1 MGKIIKCVRSRFSRN
16 TVAFGC
22 ILFLVLGMG
31 GGFLEGKAVA
41 QGKIRFYTS
50 MPTEFATQMVNAF
63 NKKNL
68 GVEAEMFYAPTY
80 TALEKLMTEL
90 RAKRVMCDVFLIADP
105 GPFLDLK
112 RKGELLEYKS
122 PEAQYYPKD
131 HQDSDGYWV
140 NGRSIATIFSY
151 NKKIISEKD
160 APKTWYDLTDPKW
173 KGKIGIL
180 DARVGGT
187 GYCWYY
193 TLRKKFGTD
202 YWKKLAKNKPKLF
215 RGHGQQMDKMLTGE
229 LPITEQLGY
238 YVRTNIVKKGA
249 NISAVYAPPT
259 PITMAPIAIIKRGP
273 NNAGA
278 KIFLDWWLSLK
289 GQTLLQ
295 ELNGCYSVRKG
306 VPALSGKPA
315 YDKLEKIEYDWE
327 EYNKV
332 RQDLIDEFSDIF
344 GL

>member
-1 MGKIIKCVRSRFSRN
+1 MKKEVTKLRHFKSFF
-16 TVAFGC
+16 ALMAA
-22 ILFLVLGMG
+22 LFLIAGLSIQIPSAQAAG
-31 GGFLEGKAVA
+31 EGKV
-41 QGKIRFYTS
+41 RFYTS
-50 MPTEFATQMVNAF
+50 MPTEFAAQMINVF
-63 NKKNL
+63 NQKKM
-68 GVEAEMFYAPTY
+68 GVEAELFYAPTY
-80 TALEKLMTEL
+80 TTLEKLMTEL
-90 RAKRVMCDVFLIADP
+90 RANRVMCDVLLIADP

-112 RKGELLEYKS
+112 KKGELLEYKS

-131 HQDSDGYWV
+131 HQDKDGYWV
-140 NGRSIATIFSY
+140 NGRSIATNFAY
-151 NKKIISEKD
+151 NKNIISEAD
-160 APKTWYDLTDPKW
+160 APKTWWDLTDPKW

-180 DARVGGT
+180 DVRVGGT

-202 YWKKLAKNKPKLF
+202 YWKKLAKNEPKLF

-249 NISAVYAPPT
+249 PIKGVYASPT

-273 NNAGA
+273 NNEGA
-278 KIFLDWWLSLK
+278 KKFVDWWLSLK

-315 YDKLEKIEYDWE
+315 YDSLETIEYNWE
-327 EYNKV
+327 EYNEV
-332 RQDLIDEFSDIF
+332 RMDLIDEFSEIF